1 MQLVRDDNI
10 HNFLQ
15 RNLAFLEEKEA
26 ANNLLLGIAFALS
39 KKENGHFPVML
50 LTVEEEGRPVFCCLQ
65 TIPKNLIVYGS
76 DEHLREAIGYLLDHL
91 ESADIQLPGI
101 IGPRSIAS
109 ELAGRWAA
117 HFQQPWRI
125 SMEQLIYR
133 LDAVNDLELAPGVF
147 RAATEKDAD
156 TVIPWFEDFLREAL
170 GETANGE
177 GERVARQKIQANELY
192 LWEHEKVV
200 SMAATT
206 RPSRHGITVNFV
218 YTPEEERRQGYATSC
233 VSRLS
238 ELMLNSGYSFCSL
251 FTDLKNPTSN
261 NIYRRI
267 GYRVVEEF
275 QQIEFG

>member
-15 RNLAFLEEKEA
+15 RNLPFLEEKEA

-39 KKENGHFPVML
+39 KAENGRFPLLL
-50 LTVEEEGRPVFCCLQ
+50 LTVEEKEQPVFCCLQ

-76 DEHLREAIGYLLDHL
+76 GEYLPEAIDCLLDHL
-91 ESADIQLPGI
+91 ESADIQLPGM

-109 ELAGRWAA
+109 ELANRWAA
-117 HFQQPWRI
+117 RFQQPWRI

-133 LDAVNDLELAPGVF
+133 LDAVSELELAPGVF
-147 RAATEKDAD
+147 RAATEEDAD
-156 TVIPWFEDFLREAL
+156 TVIPWFEDFLQEAL
-170 GETANGE
+170 DETADGD
-177 GERVARQKIQANELY
+177 GERIARQKIQANELY

-218 YTPEEERRQGYATSC
+218 YTPEEKRRQGYATSC